1 MSELKIYS
9 KWLEGIDESKR
20 SERVEQLKK
29 LAPNINIMLQT
40 MSRLGVCKQL
50 MRDVRIS
57 QLYNGKI
64 ANLNHDIAD
73 KIDIEKTAVIK
84 DTFKDTSKAPK
95 AKKQKE
101 DAVKNEPVAVKKH
114 EDTQQTAVIEKPV
127 EEEQPSE
134 IIERIEH
141 ILMRCISKIGFT
153 RHKDK
158 KKIFIVFSSDDADIE
173 KMKSGAFC
181 DIYIEE
187 AWIIADIA
195 YKDSITRYIE
205 DFIGNNKL
213 DDEKEFFLYDDGE
226 TKDPDGHIANYKF
239 YVTEQMFEKAKEY
252 YESLEQS
259 ELPTN

>member
-9 KWLEGIDESKR
+9 KWLGGIDESKR
-20 SERVEQLKK
+20 SERVEQLKR

-50 MRDVRIS
+50 MRDVRIQ
-57 QLYNGKI
+57 QLYNSKI
-64 ANLNHDIAD
+64 ANLNQDIAN
-73 KIDIEKTAVIK
+73 KIDIEKTVVIK
-84 DTFKDTSKAPK
+84 DTLKDTSKAPK

-101 DAVKNEPVAVKKH
+101 EAVKNEPATVKRH
-114 EDTQQTAVIEKPV
+114 EDIQQAAVIESPA

-134 IIERIEH
+134 IIGRIEH
-141 ILMRCISKIGFT
+141 LLMRCISKIGFT
-153 RHKDK
+153 KHKDK
-158 KKIFIVFSSDDADIE
+158 KKIFIVFSSDDTDIE

-205 DFIGNNKL
+205 DFISNNKL

-226 TKDPDGHIANYKF
+226 TKDPDGHIADYKF
-239 YVTEQMFEKAKEY
+239 YVTEQMYEKSKEFY
-252 YESLEQS
+252 DNLEQ
-259 ELPTN
+259 TKK